1 MNGYTPRW
9 AAINPYYGQPYVIS
23 RLLVKVPAETIT
35 WYDAANNPH
44 LTPVRAA
51 VLFGIVCEVQGA
63 ITPTTTRPPTPTTTR
78 PPTPT
83 TTRPPTPTTT
93 RPPTNTTTLPPQEVV
108 VPWVQKHWYVL
119 ILAVVLPLIAAL
131 ALTIIICCC
140 CCRGVDESKWVT
152 PMVLRELS
160 GDVRYAANQ
169 RWGSGLG
176 SFEDPVFPMCPPR
189 EQGNA
194 VQQNSWMTPP
204 GPAAYATQS
213 FGLPRRSS
221 RGR

>member
-1 MNGYTPRW
+1 P
-9 AAINPYYGQPYVIS
+9 P
-23 RLLVKVPAETIT
+23 
-35 WYDAANNPH
+35 
-44 LTPVRAA
+44 
-51 VLFGIVCEVQGA
+51 
-63 ITPTTTRPPTPTTTR
+63 TPTTTRPPTPTTTR

-221 RGR
+221 RGRRAPGTFASVEVPRGDEIAEGCDDASLGNTRELRRDRPSGSGANWESMEAVEL